1 MKRYRVVFSER
12 ATADLIASL
21 EWGGANWG
29 DQEAWKWYSGIRK
42 KIRTILGSFPMSQ
55 RIASDKEEYEVE
67 VRQLSIGRYRI
78 LFNVTGSIVTILHV
92 QGPYTGKYL

>member
-29 DQEAWKWYSGIRK
+29 DQGAWKWYSGIRK
-42 KIRTILGSFPMSQ
+42 KIRTILGSFPNSQ
-55 RIASDKEEYEVE
+55 PLALDNEEYEIE
-67 VRQLSIGRYRI
+67 VRQLSIGRYREF
-78 LFNVTGSIVTILHV
+78 FNVTGSIVTILHV
-92 QGPYTGKYL
+92 QGPYTGR